1 MLLREEIMVKR
12 LLRDAKDQTQ
22 ADHTIYHCIF
32 VTKAEMPSK
41 VKRMFLKS

>member
-12 LLRDAKDQTQ
+12 LLRYAKDQTQ

-32 VTKAEMPSK
+32 VTKAEMTTK
-41 VKRMFLKS
+41 VKRIFLKL